1 MGYIFLFIIWF
12 GIYKL
17 FEVTDYNIL
26 LAAAAG
32 AIVDLI
38 FFIVF
43 GALVSQPI
51 MTILTVIFLFLVY
64 LLAFYLLRKAQ
75 SNYIYYALFILIV
88 IFRFFII

>member
-1 MGYIFLFIIWF
+1 MGYILIFIIWF

-38 FFIVF
+38 FYILL
-43 GALVSQPI
+43 GALVSQPL
-51 MTILTVIFLFLVY
+51 MTLLTVIFLFFVY
-64 LLAFYLLRKAQ
+64 LLAFYLLRKGQ
-75 SNYIYYALFILIV
+75 SNYIYYFLFALIF